1 MEKKKAEPQ
10 VDPHAREAHIAE
22 SFEKHA
28 PPSDTPLT
36 VTGIP
41 MQVVA
46 PIPGLTPTPVF
57 KPSVRQKKEL
67 TEIEGIDEKIAAQM
81 RELGINDMI
90 DLAEASD
97 KDLAENLKLPLET
110 IRKWIQSA
118 NEIRK

>member
-1 MEKKKAEPQ
+1 
-10 VDPHAREAHIAE
+10 
-22 SFEKHA
+22 
-28 PPSDTPLT
+28 
-36 VTGIP
+36 

-90 DLAEASD
+90 DLAEASE